1 MEWPK
6 NQEDWRLWLKD
17 SNQYDLKGAVNIDA

>member
-6 NQEDWRLWLKD
+6 NQEDLRLWLKD
-17 SNQYDLKGAVNIDA
+17 SNQYDLKGVVNIDA